1 MAESQPARG
10 RDQEAADAHDV
21 IATLV
26 ELTRTGPLAL
36 GTFTTAQILAVNG
49 PAPGLPVPEPA
60 VLAEAVRGLVARGM
74 AVPVADSDEIDVQGD
89 LGLVLTIQHRSRL
102 LIDVVFRGR
111 GEDRSW
117 HLVLLPQPEG
127 VTLVGTID
135 PLGLHHLTMHVT
147 GDAVARLE
155 KELPRGKAAAVA
167 DDRPIEDQVR
177 RADESA
183 LVSVVRFSDSAAISS
198 TDLALLRA
206 GDTLRVLRRRADDAQ
221 VWDDL
226 RLDHAGALAAIAEL
240 AAPLLAEPGD

>member
-1 MAESQPARG
+1 MLESQLAKAGEP
-10 RDQEAADAHDV
+10 EAAEANDV

-74 AVPVADSDEIDVQGD
+74 AVPVTGSDEIDVQGD

-111 GEDRSW
+111 GEAQAW

-155 KELPRGKAAAVA
+155 KELPRGRAAEVA
-167 DDRPIEDQVR
+167 DDRPIEDQIR
-177 RADESA
+177 RADASA
-183 LVSVVRFSDSAAISS
+183 LVSVVRFSDSAAIGS

-206 GDTLRVLRRRADDAQ
+206 GEVLRVLRRSADDAQ
-221 VWDDL
+221 SWDDL

-240 AAPLLAEPGD
+240 AAPLLDQPGT